1 MAAHKGHTK
10 FGGRQKGTE
19 NKVTGK
25 VREVFTQIVEQ
36 YLNSDFQ
43 KDLIELTPE
52 QRIKVMINLSE
63 FIIAKMQRIQGEIMQ
78 PESFAKIYVIRSPN
92 ENYKLPTCEKE
103 VVEPI
108 DGQ

>member
-1 MAAHKGHTK
+1 VAAHKGHTK

-63 FIIAKMQRIQGEIMQ
+63 FIIPKCSVLKG
-78 PESFAKIYVIRSPN
+78 K
-92 ENYKLPTCEKE
+92 
-103 VVEPI
+103 
-108 DGQ
+108 

>member
-1 MAAHKGHTK
+1 M
-10 FGGRQKGTE
+10 
-19 NKVTGK
+19 K

-63 FIIAKMQRIQGEIMQ
+63 FIIPKMQRIEGEIMQ
-78 PESFAKIYVIRSPN
+78 PENSVKCYVIRSRN
-92 ENYKLPTCEKE
+92 DIQRLPESERE
-103 VVEPI
+103 VE
-108 DGQ
+108 G